1 LTLARRLWYKASND
15 RFEIEFSN
23 GKFVEQLLMVVAFC
37 GADWAS
43 VVSDGL
49 SSRSIE
55 EFMLLAPP
63 E

>member
-1 LTLARRLWYKASND
+1 
-15 RFEIEFSN
+15 
-23 GKFVEQLLMVVAFC
+23 MVVAFC

-43 VVSDGL
+43 VVSGEK

-55 EFMLLAPP
+55 EFMLLAPS